1 MRRAPA
7 WIAAIIVLAAWL
19 ALPPAA
25 GAAPVWITLAAGL
38 PGSATPTDSSEFW
51 FDNPHGPP
59 VVAVNQ
65 LTGGVT
71 AEATTGSGSSFFGG
85 VGTPVLL
92 NLADGSAFVAGGS
105 PPAAAKTAGAGGGS
119 PASAAPVAGGTV
131 PSNAALLGINLADP
145 TNGTRNLS
153 AKVTDSL
160 GNPLGTGSLAV
171 PQNGWWVLGL
181 SPGTDSPPVV
191 PVPTPDSNPPKEPA
205 VVPPTTPPS
214 SGVST
219 PEPSTLILAAIG
231 GAAVQA
237 YRRHRSL
244 ARRPIGSTTSPTSG
258 PEPNPWEASS
268 PSC

>member
-7 WIAAIIVLAAWL
+7 WIAAIVVLAAWL

-25 GAAPVWITLAAGL
+25 VAAPVWITLAAGL
-38 PGSATPTDSSEFW
+38 PGSASPTDSSEFW

-59 VVAVNQ
+59 LVAINE
-65 LTGGVT
+65 LTGGVR

-92 NLADGSAFVAGGS
+92 NLANGSAFVAGGS

-145 TNGTRNLS
+145 TNGVRSLT
-153 AKVTDSL
+153 ATATDSL
-160 GNPLGTGSLAV
+160 GNPIGTGSLAV

-181 SPGTDSPPVV
+181 SPGSDNTPVD
-191 PVPTPDSNPPKEPA
+191 PVTIPDPGPTKEPST
-205 VVPPTTPPS
+205 VPPTTPS
-214 SGVST
+214 SNVAT
-219 PEPSTLILAAIG
+219 PEPSTWILAAIG
-231 GAAVQA
+231 GAAGQA
-237 YRRHRSL
+237 YRRHRSRS
-244 ARRPIGSTTSPTSG
+244 RRPIGSTTSPTSG

-268 PSC
+268 PAC